1 MPKVKY
7 VRIALNC
14 PEDVL
19 LYETIKE
26 ECKKRATDPTK
37 TTKWL
42 WYQWLDEKVSE

>member
-7 VRIALNC
+7 VRIALTC
-14 PEDVL
+14 PEDIL
-19 LYETIKE
+19 LYETMKE
-26 ECKKRATDPTK
+26 EVKHRATDITK